1 MVNKYFREFI
11 VAVSKLTKQY
21 AVMLINIITNLPTV
35 MANSNNQTKQELQL
49 SSNDQLSTLQIAG
62 IVIGIVVGIGSFAV
76 AIYMCWRQRNTESKP
91 QQDQMSTTN
100 DGPRQNI
107 QKRDNIGSANFTG
120 AYIGG
125 DNFAGANISGGVNI
139 GDTYNYTSE

>member
-1 MVNKYFREFI
+1 
-11 VAVSKLTKQY
+11 
-21 AVMLINIITNLPTV
+21 MLINIITNLPTV
-35 MANSNNQTKQELQL
+35 EANSNNKTKQELQL
-49 SSNDQLSTLQIAG
+49 SSNNQLSTLQIAG

-76 AIYMCWRQRNTESKP
+76 AIYMCWRQRNTESNP
-91 QQDQMSTTN
+91 QQDRMSTTN

-107 QKRDNIGSANFTG
+107 QKRDNIGSPNFTG

-139 GDTYNYTSE
+139 GDTYNYNSEWYWHTDALNYLDSFS